1 MEQKYIESED
11 FSLVNTKI
19 KKTGT
24 KSNKNK
30 KKSQNKISC
39 YSAKHVRIQLKK
51 QELNQMLFHN
61 KYI

>member
-1 MEQKYIESED
+1 MDQKYLERED

-30 KKSQNKISC
+30 KKSKKSKNKISC
-39 YSAKHVRIQLKK
+39 YSAKHVRIQLNK
-51 QELNQMLFHN
+51 QQS
-61 KYI
+61 K

>member
-1 MEQKYIESED
+1 MEQKYIERED

-30 KKSQNKISC
+30 KKSKNKINC
-39 YSAKHVRIQLKK
+39 YSSKHVRIQLNK
-51 QELNQMLFHN
+51 QQS
-61 KYI
+61 K

>member
-24 KSNKNK
+24 KSNK

-51 QELNQMLFHN
+51 QKIKPNA
-61 KYI
+61 IS